1 MRRGAK
7 RTVAGGLSS
16 SARAALAPPRA
27 VDAAAGKGCRREQWT
42 PPRAPH
48 NLSGVT
54 VGAANAMTDTPF
66 DAIIIGAGP
75 AGTATAARLHQRGV
89 RRVLLLDRAHFPR
102 DKPCGGGLTGPVGES
117 LAALGLRLQVPHLP
131 SPLARIRFGG
141 YLREVPLRR
150 PVNVVRRLQFDASLV
165 EQVAALGVEVET
177 GAAAATLEVGADAVT
192 VRLDDGR
199 RRRAQVVVG
208 ADGVASIVRKHLAG
222 GRQQR
227 PHRLFTNEIDAR
239 ADGAAMTY
247 DFTPMAQGLRGYL
260 WLFPLPGGG
269 VNVGLM
275 HYPSTHRVGA
285 ELQSLLRAHQAQYG
299 LRLAERAR
307 GWPLWGFD
315 PRTPVA
321 APRLLA
327 VGDAAGIDGLTGEGI
342 SVALEQ
348 GAIAGDA
355 VAAALQS
362 GDFAFAGYARALRG
376 SVVGRELLLDRWLA
390 ARVYQA
396 GDRWRHWLAMMLFD
410 RDFLALYAARVAGT
424 EALADR
430 KLHLARLIGRHA
442 LQRARRLRQLQ
453 SALAAAALPASAAR

>member
-1 MRRGAK
+1 MTA
-7 RTVAGGLSS
+7 T
-16 SARAALAPPRA
+16 AL
-27 VDAAAGKGCRREQWT
+27 
-42 PPRAPH
+42 
-48 NLSGVT
+48 
-54 VGAANAMTDTPF
+54 

-89 RRVLLLDRAHFPR
+89 RRVLLLDRARFPR
-102 DKPCGGGLTGPVGES
+102 DKPCGGGLTGHVDEA
-117 LAALGLRLQVPHLP
+117 LAALGLRLEVPNLP
-131 SPLARIRFGG
+131 SPLARIRFGC
-141 YLREVPLRR
+141 YVREVPLRR
-150 PVNVVRRLQFDASLV
+150 PVNVVRRVEFDASLL
-165 EQVAALGVEVET
+165 EQVAALGIEVET
-177 GAAAATLEVGADAVT
+177 GAAAASLEVGADAVT

-199 RRRAQVVVG
+199 VRRARVVVG

-222 GRQQR
+222 GVRQR
-227 PHRLFTNEIDAR
+227 PHRLFMQEVDTR
-239 ADGAAMTY
+239 ADDAAMTY

-275 HYPSTHRVGA
+275 HYPSTPRVGG
-285 ELQSLLRAHQAQYG
+285 ELRALLREHLARHG
-299 LRLAERAR
+299 LRLDGRRAR

-355 VAAALQS
+355 VADALQR
-362 GDFAFAGYARALRG
+362 GDFAFAGYAQALRQA
-376 SVVGRELLLDRWLA
+376 VVGRELRLDGWLA

-396 GDRWRHWLAMMLFD
+396 GERWRHWLAMMLFD
-410 RDFLALYAARVAGT
+410 RDFLDLYAARVAGT
-424 EALADR
+424 EVLADR
-430 KLHLARLIGRHA
+430 KLQLARLIGRHW
-442 LQRARRLRQLQ
+442 LLGPRRLRQLQ
-453 SALAAAALPASAAR
+453 AALRGAMPPALAGS